1 MDDSEVSFVSFGTA
15 ILDEIRFPGQKPFTN
30 ILGGSGAYGELLA
43 IFAMHTIEG
52 LLNLYN
58 SNFRSK
64 AVSALSK
71 ESFFGLAD
79 SCWQ

>member
-15 ILDEIRFPGQKPFTN
+15 ILDEIRFPGQKPLTN